1 MYTRTSHVLEI
12 RLDNDEDDSIVCGDD
27 GCCCWAREN
36 EEGEDDLKK
45 NDRKRVNLFLCEPGR
60 FIGGLLF
67 DKFEVE
73 NVESLLAVGLTVVL
87 LSVNGTPNVRDVDN
101 DDETIELLILR
112 KNRII
117 WKAWIS
123 IP

>member
-1 MYTRTSHVLEI
+1 
-12 RLDNDEDDSIVCGDD
+12 
-27 GCCCWAREN
+27 
-36 EEGEDDLKK
+36 
-45 NDRKRVNLFLCEPGR
+45 LCEPGR

-117 WKAWIS
+117 
-123 IP
+123 